1 MVVGQSNLCAVALEA
16 AEMGGTD
23 GMVTGVVLIG
33 PPAVEAL
40 SINKPQESIDKVWR
54 LVGTPVGAA
63 LFRFALATS
72 T

>member
-1 MVVGQSNLCAVALEA
+1 
-16 AEMGGTD
+16 
-23 GMVTGVVLIG
+23 MVTGVVLIG

-63 LFRFALATS
+63 LFRFALAPSPNPRDLPLPLTP
-72 T
+72 

>member
-1 MVVGQSNLCAVALEA
+1 
-16 AEMGGTD
+16 
-23 GMVTGVVLIG
+23 MVTGVVLIG